1 MDTIHISQES
11 ASPPSESGVRR
22 MATRVLITGMA
33 VFLAMAIV
41 PGITVDSISAGLAAA
56 IILTVLN
63 LLARP
68 ILLVLAFPLIL
79 LSLGLFIVVINALLL
94 EFTAF
99 LVQGFSVDGFWSA
112 MGGAVVISL
121 VSLVLQ
127 FLTGE
132 PRRID
137 IHASRTQIPRPPKII
152 NPDE

>member
-1 MDTIHISQES
+1 MDAVHVTQDSF
-11 ASPPSESGVRR
+11 SPRPESGVRQ
-22 MATRVLITGMA
+22 MATRVLITGIA

-121 VSLVLQ
+121 ASLVLQ

-132 PRRID
+132 PRRIEY
-137 IHASRTQIPRPPKII
+137 HAARPRAPRPPKII